1 MLTPQEVSGR
11 VFSKALMGGYN
22 MAMVDEFLDELTE
35 DYTALYKENA
45 ALKTKLKVMV
55 DKVEEYRATEDSM
68 RAALLTAQKMAENLV
83 AEAEAKKAELLK
95 DVDATIRQRQ
105 EELSREVA
113 QEEQRLENAK
123 AKVAAFLEKSRAL
136 CQEQLS
142 ALDHISQEEL
152 TPAAVSVPVVEEVKQ
167 EETAAAIEESLR
179 SAFSLNF
186 SVAFEKDEEETE
198 EEEEPATIVETV
210 QEVVSQPSEPLK
222 EEDADSIYSEFHT
235 TRRINISE
243 LKFGRN
249 YDSND

>member
-1 MLTPQEVSGR
+1 
-11 VFSKALMGGYN
+11 MGGYN

-179 SAFSLNF
+179 SAFSMSF
-186 SVAFEKDEEETE
+186 SSAFEKDEAEEAK
-198 EEEEPATIVETV
+198 EEPATIVETV